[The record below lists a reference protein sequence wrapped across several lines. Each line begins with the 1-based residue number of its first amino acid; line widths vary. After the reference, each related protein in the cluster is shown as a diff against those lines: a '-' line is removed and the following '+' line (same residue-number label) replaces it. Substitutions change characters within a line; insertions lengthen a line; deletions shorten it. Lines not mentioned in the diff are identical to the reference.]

1 MTPADIKA
9 TLPELSSLSDQTI
22 QHHLQ
27 ITLNLSSRSAAQK
40 PLLTDRMK
48 RKRLP
53 FCRKYNNWTAAD
65 WGKIMYSDESTFR
78 CIQSIKS
85 RVGRPPGS
93 NRFDSRYKMKTVKHP
108 FHDGVGLLHWRCGE
122 RGALLP
128 AQKCHHE
135 L

>member
-53 FCRKYNNWTAAD
+53 F
-65 WGKIMYSDESTFR
+65 
-78 CIQSIKS
+78 
-85 RVGRPPGS
+85 
-93 NRFDSRYKMKTVKHP
+93 
-108 FHDGVGLLHWRCGE
+108 
-122 RGALLP
+122 
-128 AQKCHHE
+128 
-135 L
+135 